1 MKTGSARRFLHKFQ
15 DVTVKF
21 TDLKINLDIRS
32 GYWSKTS
39 N

>member
-1 MKTGSARRFLHKFQ
+1 MKIGSARRFLHKFQ

-21 TDLKINLDIRS
+21 TDLIINLDTQS